1 MKTGLKLSDV
11 KKGFYHDL
19 DKVISPVETVEKVTA
34 SLKAIDLDILNETK
48 RIDTGRLDIPV
59 YLSLCGTDAKRTIGT
74 AKQMGKGGSP
84 EQAKASALMELVERF
99 SFFHFIKTFPKKMA
113 PYSTLENAMD
123 ISYAARAL
131 FDTPDDKNSEIF
143 SRLPQKWVWG
153 YKLDTLEEILIPVE
167 WFYIINEYNGPASGN
182 AMEEAALQSLCEVI
196 ERHVGSI
203 ISYEK
208 LDVPTIE
215 RESIKDPVS
224 IELLSKFEKNG
235 IQIVMKDFSL
245 DTGIPTVGVLAWDPS
260 TFPSKSE
267 IIFTAG
273 TTSNPYKSLNRAL
286 TEIAQ
291 LAGDFESLT
300 SYVPTLPKYS
310 SLEDTL
316 YLTSSKKRV
325 PIESLPDFENENI
338 RIELESAVEILK
350 KQGLDCFMIDV
361 THPDLNIPA
370 VYMIIPGAHF
380 LDRTRNTSV
389 IFHAARMAAS
399 LEDKKEAVKQ
409 LEYMAVVYPDSYF
422 VHYFSGVA
430 FEQIGE
436 YEQAFEHLNKSLAL
450 EPLEIDLPSIYCYL
464 GVCLKETGQYQ
475 KALEMLNKAAN
486 FNTAQKEIFNLMGF
500 CHYML
505 KQHKDAI
512 AAFEKAIKIDPGS
525 AIDYA
530 NIGSNLREL
539 GNIPEAIKMYRMALE
554 LDPDIEFA
562 KDNIK
567 RLSKQLKDKTGID
580 L

>member
-1 MKTGLKLSDV
+1 MKTKLKWHDV

-19 DKVISPVETVEKVTA
+19 DKVISPDKTVKKVTE
-34 SLKAIDLDILNETK
+34 SLKVINLDILSETK

-59 YLSLCGTDAKRTIGT
+59 YLSLCGADAKRTIGT

-84 EQAKASALMELVERF
+84 DQAKASALMELVERF
-99 SFFHFIKTFPKKMA
+99 SFFHFIKNFPKKIA
-113 PYSTLENAMD
+113 TYSTLKNALD
-123 ISYAARAL
+123 ISYAAKAL
-131 FDTPDDKNSEIF
+131 FDVPDDRNSKIF
-143 SRLPQKWVWG
+143 SRLSQKWVWG

-167 WFYIINEYNGPASGN
+167 WFYLINEYNGPASGN
-182 AMEEAALQSLCEVI
+182 AMEEAALQALCEVI

-235 IQIVMKDFSL
+235 IQIVIKDFSL

-260 TFPSKSE
+260 TFPLRSE

-310 SLEDTL
+310 SLKDTL
-316 YLTSSKKRV
+316 YLTSSKRSV
-325 PIESLPDFENENI
+325 SIESLPNFENENI
-338 RIELESAVEILK
+338 RIELEFAIEILK
-350 KQGLDCFMIDV
+350 NKGLDCFMIDV
-361 THPDLNIPA
+361 THPKLNIPA

-380 LDRTRNTSV
+380 LDRTRDTSV
-389 IFHAARMAAS
+389 IFHAARMAAL
-399 LEDKKEAVKQ
+399 LEDKEEALRQ
-409 LEYMAVVYPDSYF
+409 LEYMLEVYPDSYF
-422 VHYFSGVA
+422 IHYFLGVA
-430 FEQIGE
+430 LEQKGE
-436 YEQAFEHLNKSLAL
+436 YELAIEHLNKSLKL
-450 EPLEIDLPSIYCYL
+450 EPKEIDLPSIYCYL
-464 GVCLKETGQYQ
+464 GVCLKETGKYR
-475 KALEMLNKAAN
+475 KAIDILNRAAA
-486 FNTAQKEIFNLMGF
+486 FNTSQKEIFNLMGF
-500 CHYML
+500 CNYML

-512 AAFEKAIKIDPGS
+512 MAFEKAIKIDPGS

-554 LDPDIEFA
+554 FDPDIDFA
-562 KDNIK
+562 RDNIE
-567 RLSKQLKDKTGID
+567 RLTKQLKGETGID
-580 L
+580 F